1 MTKKNSTSDTL
12 YLVAAIVVAVVFL
25 AKMCQTMHEAPTRS
39 YNDEEQEVLDRY
51 YRDTEDPLPM
61 TKADRM

>member
-12 YLVAAIVVAVVFL
+12 YVVGAIVVAVVFL
-25 AKMCQTMHEAPTRS
+25 AKMCQSMREAPTRT
-39 YNDEEQEVLDRY
+39 YTDEEQEVLDRY

>member
-12 YLVAAIVVAVVFL
+12 YLVGAIVVAVVFL
-25 AKMCQTMHEAPTRS
+25 AKMCQTMREAPTRS

>member
-12 YLVAAIVVAVVFL
+12 YIVGAIVVAVVFL
-25 AKMCQTMHEAPTRS
+25 AKMCQSMREAPART
-39 YNDEEQEVLDRY
+39 YTDEEQEVLDRY

>member
-12 YLVAAIVVAVVFL
+12 YLVCAIVVAVVFL
-25 AKMCQTMHEAPTRS
+25 AKMCQTMREAPHHS
-39 YNDEEQEVLDRY
+39 YTDEEQEVLDRY

>member
-12 YLVAAIVVAVVFL
+12 YIVAAIVVAVVFL
-25 AKMCQTMHEAPTRS
+25 AKMCQSMREAPTRT
-39 YNDEEQEVLDRY
+39 YTDEEQEVLDRY

>member
-12 YLVAAIVVAVVFL
+12 YVVGAIVVAVVFL
-25 AKMCQTMHEAPTRS
+25 AKMCQSMREAPTRS
-39 YNDEEQEVLDRY
+39 YTDEEQEVLDRY

>member
-1 MTKKNSTSDTL
+1 MTEKNSTSDTL
-12 YLVAAIVVAVVFL
+12 YVVGAIVVAVVFL
-25 AKMCQTMHEAPTRS
+25 AKMCQSMREAPTRS
-39 YNDEEQEVLDRY
+39 YTNEEQEVLDRY

>member
-12 YLVAAIVVAVVFL
+12 YLVGAIVVAVMFL
-25 AKMCQTMHEAPTRS
+25 AKMCQTMHEAPPRT
-39 YNDEEQEVLDRY
+39 YTDEEQEVLDRY